1 MQIRRLDQTYVSRRR
16 TGVRRIWLGL
26 VASLLSTVPVWAEPT
41 GEVVVDHTAVVG
53 GGSAVDFAR
62 TVNVATGV
70 DLDITQNTDRV
81 VIDWTSF
88 NIDATDVVNFNQAAS
103 NWIAVNRVTGGAVTP
118 SIINGALNATGH
130 VWILDPSGVMFG
142 AGAVV
147 DVGGLLASSSTIDPT
162 AFVATDPANGSF
174 AFTAD
179 GAGAVTNAATLEAQ
193 GLIALV
199 APVVTNSGTLRSANG
214 DVLLGGAQAFHLKF
228 VEADR
233 TPSGGGATYK
243 ELLVTDFIIDTG
255 VVLDPTP
262 GSETIPVIQTATG
275 RAEAG
280 RVIVSAASVGGGAF
294 LNLDGVIEANDVGIS
309 SGGVLLLGGA
319 NLTGGV
325 VAATGTERIRTSD
338 LGITASDTLTVQGSA
353 IVIGD
358 SAPGINVG
366 AATVLATTGDVAI
379 ADAIATTGA
388 LLITAAAGDIDVG
401 ATTSGG
407 AIALSA
413 LDIDLTGKADAT
425 GAASLTATTG
435 NISSTTML
443 EVEGSGV
450 TLSGPALG
458 GTGVTLTATAGNVAA
473 DAVTATAGALLITA
487 AAGDIDVGATT
498 SGGAITLSA
507 LDIDLTGKADATG
520 AASLTATTGDIS
532 STTMLEVEGSGV
544 TLSGPAL
551 GGTGVTLTATAGN
564 VAADAVTAT
573 AGALL
578 ITAAAGDIDVGA
590 TTSGGAIALSALD
603 IDLTGKADATGA
615 ASLTATTGD
624 ISSTTVLDVEGA
636 SITLAGA
643 VKAATQV
650 LLNAVIGDLTV
661 TGGIVT
667 GTGDVTI
674 SARQGKITVDDIATP
689 GDVSLV
695 GGALD
700 IVGTVV
706 AQGKAFLQALTGN
719 VVIRESVTAVG
730 GALVLDAA
738 NGDGVINRIAA
749 LDDISV
755 NVADLDLSGSISAG
769 DTFEL
774 TSGRTGETIV
784 LGGDGSASG
793 VTLRRAAGLTIDAN
807 ELTRISAGQMILD
820 AGANDVLLS
829 DVAFAAAILDALI
842 LGADTSSRI
851 FAAGTVTGL
860 SSLQLGF
867 TTNAVDRRPELILVS
882 GQLGLDSATG
892 RLGAVRLE
900 SSGDIIIGTEAF
912 LDLWESQII
921 GLNLLGAP
929 PPSVFGTTAGH
940 VFVATDKLQLQ
951 APGSIVQLN
960 TGSGV
965 DGAGLVIG
973 VPGADDGLL
982 FPDGA
987 GPEEVV
993 LFGVVVRTDGTR
1005 VSSFEAGLENNLLF
1019 PGGGT
1024 PGAPAL
1030 KQNGNYRWNLC
1041 LIGDP
1046 VSCSSDLLRDAERFG
1061 RLINNDPAGI
1071 GGGIPLVFETGE
1083 DDERDEEE
1091 DLGGVAAS
1099 GNEALWDAS
1108 AR

>member
-435 NISSTTML
+435 N
-443 EVEGSGV
+443 
-450 TLSGPALG
+450 
-458 GTGVTLTATAGNVAA
+458 
-473 DAVTATAGALLITA
+473 
-487 AAGDIDVGATT
+487 
-498 SGGAITLSA
+498 
-507 LDIDLTGKADATG
+507 
-520 AASLTATTGDIS
+520 IS

>member
-1 MQIRRLDQTYVSRRR
+1 MRIRSLDQTYVSRRR
-16 TGVRRIWLGL
+16 TVARRIGLGL
-26 VASLLSTVPVWAEPT
+26 VASLLSAVPVGAEPT
-41 GEVVVDHTAVVG
+41 GEVVVDHTTVAG
-53 GGSAVDFAR
+53 GGSAVDFTR
-62 TVNVATGV
+62 TANAATGV
-70 DLDITQNTDRV
+70 DLDITQNTARV

-118 SIINGALNATGH
+118 SMINGALNATGH

-147 DVGGLLASSSTIDPT
+147 DVGGLLASSSNIDPA

-179 GAGAVTNAATLEAQ
+179 GAGAVTNATTLEAQ

-233 TPSGGGATYK
+233 TPSGGGATYQ

-262 GSETIPVIQTATG
+262 GSETIPVTQTG

-294 LNLDGVIEANDVGIS
+294 LNLDGVIEANDVGTS
-309 SGGVLLLGGA
+309 SGGVMLLGGA

-325 VAATGTERIRTSD
+325 VAATGTETIRTSD
-338 LGITASDTLTVQGSA
+338 LSIAAPNALTVQGSA

-366 AATVLATTGDVAI
+366 SATVLATTGDVTI
-379 ADAIATTGA
+379 ADAIVTTSA
-388 LLITAAAGDIDVG
+388 LSITAAAGDIDVG

-407 AIALSA
+407 AITMSA
-413 LDIDLTGKADAT
+413 QDIDLTGKADAT
-425 GAASLTATTG
+425 GAASLTATAG
-435 NISSTTML
+435 DISSTGVL

-458 GTGVTLTATAGNVAA
+458 GTGVTLNAVTGNVAA
-473 DAVTATAGALLITA
+473 GAVTATTGALSITA

-498 SGGAITLSA
+498 SGGAITMSA
-507 LDIDLTGKADATG
+507 QDIDLTGKADATG
-520 AASLTATTGDIS
+520 AASLTATAGDIS
-532 STTMLEVEGSGV
+532 STGALEV
-544 TLSGPAL
+544 
-551 GGTGVTLTATAGN
+551 
-564 VAADAVTAT
+564 D
-573 AGALL
+573 
-578 ITAAAGDIDVGA
+578 
-590 TTSGGAIALSALD
+590 
-603 IDLTGKADATGA
+603 
-615 ASLTATTGD
+615 
-624 ISSTTVLDVEGA
+624 GA

-650 LLNAVIGDLTV
+650 LLNAVMGDVTV
-661 TGGIVT
+661 TGRITT

-674 SARQGKITVDDIATP
+674 NARQGKITVGDIVTP
-689 GDVSLV
+689 GDVGLV

-700 IVGTVV
+700 VVGTVV
-706 AQGKAFLQALTGN
+706 AQGKAFLQALIGN

-738 NGDGVINRIAA
+738 NGDAVINRIAA
-749 LDDISV
+749 LDDILV

-793 VTLRRAAGLTIDAN
+793 VSLRRAAGLTIDAN

-829 DVAFAAAILDALI
+829 DADFAAATLDALI
-842 LGADTSSRI
+842 LGADTSSRL
-851 FAAGTVTGL
+851 FATGTVTGL

-867 TTNAVDRRPELILVS
+867 KTNAIDRRPELVLVS
-882 GQLGLDSATG
+882 GRLGLDSATG
-892 RLGAVRLE
+892 RLGSVRLE

-929 PPSVFGTTAGH
+929 PPSVFGATTGH

-973 VPGADDGLL
+973 VPGTDEGLL

-993 LFGVVVRTDGTR
+993 LFGIVVRADGTR

-1019 PGGGT
+1019 PGDGT
-1024 PGAPAL
+1024 AGAPAL
-1030 KQNGNYRWNLC
+1030 KQNGKYRWNLC

-1083 DDERDEEE
+1083 DDEHDEEE